1 MLTEDNTFDF
11 LRQVNGL
18 ESAVNTFYN
27 YFRNKNIQID
37 ASYINYFDKIINADE
52 PDEFFPNELLLNYEK
67 IYNIIENLNKEKEI
81 NEQII
86 PNFKNYEDNIET
98 ESKVRHLTIDTKT
111 KDLSSKINNRNNRN
125 NRNNVNYV
133 NYVNTKFIAIN
144 KKYSCKKCGKLYIH
158 TDGVRKHW
166 KNKHSEFELKRG
178 NIHDYTTII
187 QTEETDN
194 SYKANESPDNIEL
207 TCNESL

>member
-27 YFRNKNIQID
+27 YFINKNIQVD
-37 ASYINYFDKIINADE
+37 TSYINSFDQIINPNE
-52 PDEFFPNELLLNYEK
+52 PDEFFHNELLLNYK
-67 IYNIIENLNKEKEI
+67 KM

-86 PNFKNYEDNIET
+86 PNYKNYEDNIET
-98 ESKVRHLTIDTKT
+98 ESKVRNLTIDTKI
-111 KDLSSKINNRNNRN
+111 KYSRSNINNRNINC
-125 NRNNVNYV
+125 
-133 NYVNTKFIAIN
+133 KAIN
-144 KKYSCKKCGKLYIH
+144 KKYSCKKCGKFYMH

-166 KNKHSEFELKRG
+166 RNKHSEFELKRG

-187 QTEETDN
+187 
-194 SYKANESPDNIEL
+194 I
-207 TCNESL
+207 